1 MRLSTHYHKT
11 HKKTPK
17 YILILLLSS
26 IGLMYFV
33 FILGTLACYFYA
45 HSMLGSILFISI
57 PTVLIVL
64 TYITMRDINK
74 AYVEINRNSV
84 LVVDYYFG
92 IKKEQLFSFS
102 DITYAEVVS
111 AYSRKV
117 KGYRY
122 SFMGQRY
129 IILKKNK

>member
-1 MRLSTHYHKT
+1 
-11 HKKTPK
+11 
-17 YILILLLSS
+17 
-26 IGLMYFV
+26 MYFV
-33 FILGTLACYFYA
+33 FILGALACYFYA
-45 HSMLGSILFISI
+45 HSMLGSILLISI
-57 PTVLIVL
+57 PTVLIAL

-102 DITYAEVVS
+102 DITDAEVVS

-129 IILKKNK
+129 IILKKNNKYLFKILYTPESENIFYI

>member
-1 MRLSTHYHKT
+1 
-11 HKKTPK
+11 
-17 YILILLLSS
+17 
-26 IGLMYFV
+26 
-33 FILGTLACYFYA
+33 
-45 HSMLGSILFISI
+45 MLGSILFISI

-129 IILKKNK
+129 IILKKNNKYLFKILYTPESENIFNIVII